1 MYLGINAFVHDASA
15 AIVDKDGKIIAAV
28 EEERF
33 TRKKQESRFPVES
46 IKYCLKEAGITIN
59 ELDGIGFG
67 WSPKLFLFQRIIW
80 NGWFR
85 FPASASARMDN
96 WMVLKQMQA
105 IPNTLKEIF
114 GLDVNKVPFRY
125 FRHHASHAASAYYAS
140 SFEHAAFLTLD
151 GQGEAEAI
159 TWGTCKSGEMKK
171 LGQSYLPNSIG
182 KVHSATCRFLGF
194 YGSEKNGTA
203 MALAAFGEPRYM
215 DIFRKILKPVVSG
228 KSLAVKVD
236 ASYFDFASTAETVM
250 ASPKFQEVFGV
261 SPRKTEGE
269 ITQVYKDIAASL
281 QQRTEEV
288 IIELLKRLHD
298 ITGETNLVLSGGVA
312 LNSVLNGKIE
322 RISAFKDVFIQPAA
336 SDAGLSLGAAYILAQ
351 EHHPSSKLPHPM
363 ESVALGS
370 AFSDKEYQTALE
382 ASNLSYEK
390 LLEKDL
396 VKKTAQFLSDGKVV
410 AWFQGRL
417 EFGPRALGHRSLL
430 GDARRKDMT
439 DLLNKVKRREKFRP
453 FAISI
458 LQGKASLVLEN
469 ITDSPFML
477 MVDTVKLDWREK
489 IPSAEHVDRSV
500 RIQTLT
506 QDRDGIYYEL
516 VKEFDKLTGV
526 PLIINTSL
534 NIKGEPIVCSPKE
547 AINTFKESEID
558 VLVLGNYLVEK

>member
-15 AIVDKDGKIIAAV
+15 AIVDEDGKIIAAV

-33 TRKKQESRFPVES
+33 TRKKQESRFPIES
-46 IKYCLKEAGITIN
+46 IKYCLKEAGVTIN
-59 ELDGIGFG
+59 ELDGVGFG
-67 WSPKLFLFQRIIW
+67 WNPKLFLFQRIIW

-85 FPASASARMDN
+85 FPASTSARMDN

-105 IPNTLKEIF
+105 VPSTLKELF
-114 GLDVNKVPFRY
+114 GFDASKVSFRY
-125 FRHHASHAASAYYAS
+125 FRHHACHAASAYYAS
-140 SFEHAAFLTLD
+140 PFEHAAFLTLD

-159 TWGTCKSGEMKK
+159 TWGTCKGGGIKK
-171 LGQSYLPNSIG
+171 LGQGYLPNSIG

-194 YGSEKNGTA
+194 YGAEKNGTA
-203 MALAAFGEPRYM
+203 MALAAFGQPRYI
-215 DIFRKILKPVVSG
+215 DIFRKIIKPAENE
-228 KSLAVKVD
+228 KSLAIKVD

-250 ASPKFQEVFGV
+250 ASSKFQEAFGV
-261 SPRKTEGE
+261 PPRKTEDE
-269 ITQVYKDIAASL
+269 ITQTHKDIAASL
-281 QQRTEEV
+281 QQRTEEI
-288 IIELLKRLHD
+288 IIELLKRLHN

-322 RISAFKDVFIQPAA
+322 RISAFEDVFIQPAA
-336 SDAGLSLGAAYILAQ
+336 SDAGLSLGAAYMLAQ
-351 EHHPSSKLPHPM
+351 EHRSSSKLSYPM
-363 ESVALGS
+363 ESVALGPM
-370 AFSDKEYQTALE
+370 FSNEEYKAALG

-390 LLEKDL
+390 LMEKDL
-396 VKKTAQFLSDGKVV
+396 IQKTAQFLADGKVV

-458 LQGKASLVLEN
+458 LKEKASLVLEN

-477 MVDTVKLDWREK
+477 MVDTVKSDWREK
-489 IPSAEHVDRSV
+489 IPSAEHIDRSV

-506 QDRDGIYYEL
+506 QAGDGAYYDL
-516 VKEFDKLTGV
+516 VKEFDRLTGV

-534 NIKGEPIVCSPKE
+534 NVKGEPIVCSPQE

-558 VLVLGNYLVEK
+558 VLVLGNYLVKK